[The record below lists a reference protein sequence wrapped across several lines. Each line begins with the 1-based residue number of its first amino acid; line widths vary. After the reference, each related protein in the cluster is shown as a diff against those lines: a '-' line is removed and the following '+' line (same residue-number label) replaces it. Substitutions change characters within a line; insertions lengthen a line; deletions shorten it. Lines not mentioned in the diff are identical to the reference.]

1 MNLTFF
7 DIVRIFCLSRN
18 VKKSKITSK
27 LCKKSRNKRR
37 SNHFF
42 NMFSETSPR
51 ILLPFRIVAL
61 HESGIRKAISWSVEV
76 YNKTVSSQ
84 CNLISQIEQVQDKYH
99 HPTIN
104 IEKGVSSNRKD
115 IGRQH
120 GCSPLFLYL
129 SYWDSC
135 LSYDHT
141 TCLHVLSSLW

>member
-1 MNLTFF
+1 MNLTFS

-42 NMFSETSPR
+42 VMFSETSPL

-61 HESGIRKAISWSVEV
+61 HESGTRKVISWSVAV

-99 HPTIN
+99 HPTI
-104 IEKGVSSNRKD
+104 
-115 IGRQH
+115 
-120 GCSPLFLYL
+120 
-129 SYWDSC
+129 
-135 LSYDHT
+135 
-141 TCLHVLSSLW
+141 